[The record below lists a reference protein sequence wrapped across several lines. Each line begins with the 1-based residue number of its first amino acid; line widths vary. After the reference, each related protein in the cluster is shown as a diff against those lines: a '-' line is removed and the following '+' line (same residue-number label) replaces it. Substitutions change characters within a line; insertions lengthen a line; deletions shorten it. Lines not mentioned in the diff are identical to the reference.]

1 MAGIANTRC
10 PKCRRGVMLQIGERT
25 GGFSA
30 GKAALGAVLVGPIGI
45 AAGAMGKK
53 KQICQ
58 CNMCGYVAEK

>member
-1 MAGIANTRC
+1 
-10 PKCRRGVMLQIGERT
+10 MLQIGERT